1 MRTNAD
7 LQKKAVYGFAH
18 TATRPISSIYCVG
31 FLLSALTVIRS
42 LYSQL
47 SISRVQFCSSRGYLL
62 RSIIHAAVVV
72 ILEKEDTDGGEERRI
87 FEKLYVIFI
96 IVSNRRWMGRSWW
109 LLFLC
114 PFKLLF

>member
-1 MRTNAD
+1 MNAD
-7 LQKKAVYGFAH
+7 LKKKVGYGFAH
-18 TATRPISSIYCVG
+18 SATRHISYIYCVG

-72 ILEKEDTDGGEERRI
+72 ILEIEDTDGGGEEKI
-87 FEKLYVIFI
+87 
-96 IVSNRRWMGRSWW
+96 
-109 LLFLC
+109 
-114 PFKLLF
+114 